1 MPFNALLGAS
11 VGAAVGAAAVYGYM
25 SQRQRRPGAP
35 APVMVS
41 PAAPPA
47 SHPALRWGV
56 PIKERIRVFEDH
68 VVGYDSAMRN
78 PLWVLE
84 HLNRANAHGEA
95 KRSNEFL
102 EDLVRCWQRAPRHLT
117 HAMSTIS
124 LHHLVQCLH
133 QFADSHQAPAEACEH
148 PSPPCAA
155 PHACSA
161 LLRSM

>member
-102 EDLVRCWQRAPRHLT
+102 EDLVRCCQRAPRHLT
-117 HAMSTIS
+117 HAISTIS

-133 QFADSHQAPAEACEH
+133 
-148 PSPPCAA
+148 
-155 PHACSA
+155 
-161 LLRSM
+161 